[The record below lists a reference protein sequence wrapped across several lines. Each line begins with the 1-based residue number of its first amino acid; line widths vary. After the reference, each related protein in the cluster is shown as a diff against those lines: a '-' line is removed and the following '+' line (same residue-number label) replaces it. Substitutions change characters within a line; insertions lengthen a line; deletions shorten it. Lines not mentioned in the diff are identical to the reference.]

1 MDTDEESSSLSLS
14 SETKTCCVEGI
25 TLCIVVGLP
34 PLLILLQNPSKN
46 GVYPDF
52 QTIQPPG
59 YLKRVKARVDGEG
72 QKTEM
77 PAC

>member
-1 MDTDEESSSLSLS
+1 LSKNKKPQLF
-14 SETKTCCVEGI
+14 
-25 TLCIVVGLP
+25 LR
-34 PLLILLQNPSKN
+34 N

-72 QKTEM
+72 QK
-77 PAC
+77 CRLVDSDGIV